1 MAPEELAEP
10 WDNCGLVI
18 ASESMAA
25 GRVIVCL
32 DVTRAVMEEA
42 IASRAQLI
50 VSHHPLIFNP
60 IRRIGRD
67 SGQDYIIRGLI
78 RNDIALYSAH
88 TNVDKTYGG
97 LNDLL
102 AGIVGV
108 ETPDP
113 HDSGEPLNYYRVG
126 DLPRGYTVD
135 EFNEHVGSRLKLNN
149 LTVSRFAA
157 PPVKPIRRVLVM
169 CGSYDLDA
177 RKVVAAGADALLCGE
192 IRHHEALEL
201 TALGIHIVQAGHHG
215 TERFFI
221 NLVIKWINEKY
232 PDLEIEGAGFSDI
245 PTEIYRGA
253 NVNGD
258 V

>member
-25 GRVIVCL
+25 ERVVVCL

-42 IASRAQLI
+42 IAARAQLI
-50 VSHHPLIFNP
+50 ISHHPLLFNP
-60 IRRIGRD
+60 IKRIGRD
-67 SGQDYIIRGLI
+67 GGQDYIIRGLI

-113 HDSGEPLNYYRVG
+113 HDSGEPLNYYRIG
-126 DLPRGYTVD
+126 DLPRGYTAD
-135 EFNEHVGSRLKLNN
+135 EFNAHISSRLKIRDLIVSNHTAP
-149 LTVSRFAA
+149 LT
-157 PPVKPIRRVLVM
+157 KPIRRVLVM
-169 CGSYDLDA
+169 CGAYSLDA
-177 RKVVAAGADALLCGE
+177 RRVVATGADALLCGE
-192 IRHHEALEL
+192 IGHHDALEL
-201 TALGIHIVQAGHHG
+201 TALGVHIVQAGHHG

-221 NLVIKWINEKY
+221 NLVIKWINDKY
-232 PDLEIEGAGFSDI
+232 PELEIKGSGFSDM
-245 PTEIYRGA
+245 PTKIYRGA
-253 NVNGD
+253 NINGD